1 MAQQQAQG
9 DYQSY
14 EVAECI
20 EYFDAACNSTA
31 VTAVAYASDVQMSN
45 AIDRFWTLY
54 GRGEDGL
61 AVALLDGPFH
71 VVIARASELMDAGK
85 PVVHLPNPHELREC
99 QP

>member
-1 MAQQQAQG
+1 MAQQQTQG
-9 DYQSY
+9 NYQSY

-20 EYFDAACNSTA
+20 EYFDAECNSTF
-31 VTAVAYASDVQMSN
+31 VTAVAYASDVQMSR

-71 VVIARASELMDAGK
+71 EVVARASELMDAGK
-85 PVVHLPNPHELREC
+85 QVVCLTDTAEPS
-99 QP
+99 